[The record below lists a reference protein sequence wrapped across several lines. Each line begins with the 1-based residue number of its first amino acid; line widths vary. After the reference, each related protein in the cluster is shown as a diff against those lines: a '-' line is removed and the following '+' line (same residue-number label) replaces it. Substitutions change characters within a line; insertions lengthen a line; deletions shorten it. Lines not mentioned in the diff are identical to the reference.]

1 MEFTA
6 VSLWMYKPLLCTAG
20 VGWVLNTTS
29 WAGPCHCVWPYNVQA
44 TAALDISSSVCL
56 AIKYQSP
63 HTHADH
69 FPFSLKVRDITVL
82 AGSIV
87 WATRRRREKPT
98 VLLGETFQLETDEG
112 ENRNRHLPGRP
123 GRAKL
128 LEGAL
133 VTERKVCLVKEWVNH
148 TERGV
153 KNVHVSR
160 RTKWSR
166 KRKNQHLTK

>member
-1 MEFTA
+1 M
-6 VSLWMYKPLLCTAG
+6 
-20 VGWVLNTTS
+20 
-29 WAGPCHCVWPYNVQA
+29 WPYNVQA

-56 AIKYQSP
+56 AIEYQSS
-63 HTHADH
+63 HTHTDH

-98 VLLGETFQLETDEG
+98 VLLGEAFQLETDEG

-133 VTERKVCLVKEWVNH
+133 VTEQKVYRVKERVNH
-148 TERGV
+148 TGRGGE
-153 KNVHVSR
+153 NVHASR
-160 RTKWSR
+160 RAK
-166 KRKNQHLTK
+166 